1 MSTFIQFHLTQ
12 AGLNAAL
19 DAQNNGLTLNLNK
32 IVFGTGKYISVDN
45 DPRTALITPIAE
57 SQITTGGIEPAT
69 HTLVLSVM
77 AQSPSSFD
85 ASEIGIFTETGVLFA
100 VASVNSGYLIR
111 FTETITFVGSFGM
124 SLTAIPNSNVQV
136 MVSNDGPL
144 SQLLMT
150 THEVAANPHPQYQQ
164 QLNAHDL
171 ELQDIKRLL
180 DNLYPRV
187 VMSGVF
193 TGNNQTIDVSEKITD
208 LRDSKYQI
216 FISPESEHE
225 GWELTRNAQNLYV
238 SVYDRSGTN
247 RIGYN
252 GQVSWSIVQA
262 TSDNL
267 VGGNGDYTAVGTYT
281 IPVLPNETKQFILVS
296 GGGAGGGFVWEAGD
310 RTGGGPGES
319 TTLLDASNIL
329 AKVFGGG
336 GGPSGQWSNG
346 SYFNEGA
353 ESDPP
358 GSYQLSNDANLI
370 SFSAGNY
377 GGKTM
382 GNHSGG
388 VSVSPVSNW
397 GKGGNGSDGGGDNGH
412 GFGTGGSSGSCLFMT
427 YTNNAAA
434 TKYLSLTIGAG
445 GTPFVSNGGQGS
457 AGTNGFAR
465 VSTVS

>member
-1 MSTFIQFHLTQ
+1 MNTFIQFHLTQ

-19 DAQNNGLTLNLNK
+19 DAQNNGLTLNLKK

-45 DPRTALITPIAE
+45 DPRTALITPVAE
-57 SQITTGGIEPAT
+57 SQITTGGIEHAT
-69 HTLVLSVM
+69 HTLLLSVM
-77 AQSPSSFD
+77 AQPPSNFD
-85 ASEIGIFTETGVLFA
+85 ASEIGILTDSGVLFA
-100 VASVNSGYLIR
+100 VASVNTGYLIR
-111 FTETITFVGSFGM
+111 FTESITFVGSFGM
-124 SLTAIPNSNVQV
+124 SLTAVPDSNVQV
-136 MVSNDGPL
+136 LVSNDGPL

-150 THEVAANPHPQYQQ
+150 AHEVATNPHPQYQQ
-164 QLNAHDL
+164 QLDAHDV
-171 ELQDIKRLL
+171 ELQDIRQLL

-193 TGNNQTIDVSEKITD
+193 TGSTQTIDVSSKIND

-216 FISPESEHE
+216 FISPESGHE

-238 SVYDRSGTN
+238 SVFDRSGTS
-247 RIGYN
+247 RVGYN

-281 IPVLPNETKQFILVS
+281 IPVLPNETKQFIMVS
-296 GGGAGGGFVWEAGD
+296 GGGAGGGFVWNDGD
-310 RTGGGPGES
+310 RTGGGAGES
-319 TTLLDASNIL
+319 TTVENGSSIL
-329 AKVFGGG
+329 AKVFGSG

-358 GSYQLSNDANLI
+358 GSYQLSSNANLVV
-370 SFSAGNY
+370 FTEGNY

-412 GFGTGGSSGSCLFMT
+412 GFGTGGASGSCLTME
-427 YTNNAAA
+427 YTNTSTA
-434 TKYLSLTIGAG
+434 TQYLSLTIGDG

-465 VSTVS
+465 VSTV